1 MLRDDLP
8 DANSKDFEEKQDL
21 KPKYSRIVV

>member
-1 MLRDDLP
+1 MLRDGPP
-8 DANSKDFEEKQDL
+8 DANSKEFEEKQDL